1 MRKKRPSEY
10 VGAPPYEIGKKW
22 GDKEWKEH
30 YEAQRT
36 PHAGED
42 YRFHWKNEDAAQLT
56 NYFKIKNEENVMRK
70 CPDCG
75 GKFASTSDRF
85 GDKCRKCLQEDEDD
99 MSDAYEARWED
110 GSGENR

>member
-42 YRFHWKNEDAAQLT
+42 YRFHWKNEE
-56 NYFKIKNEENVMRK
+56 KVIRK

-85 GDKCRKCLQEDEDD
+85 GDKCRKCLQRDEDD

>member
-10 VGAPPYEIGKKW
+10 DGAPPYEIGKKW

-30 YEAQRT
+30 YDAQ
-36 PHAGED
+36 ED
-42 YRFHWKNEDAAQLT
+42 KGAAQYIQE
-56 NYFKIKNEENVMRK
+56 NYFSPEFHKNLRK

-75 GKFASTSDRF
+75 GKFISNTSKF
-85 GDKCRKCLQEDEDD
+85 GDKCPKCLQRDEDD

>member
-10 VGAPPYEIGKKW
+10 DGAPPYKIGKKW

-30 YEAQRT
+30 Y
-36 PHAGED
+36 
-42 YRFHWKNEDAAQLT
+42 AAQTWTDEYGTVSDPPAGGRRMLDFSLRNT
-56 NYFKIKNEENVMRK
+56 RLARK

-75 GKFASTSDRF
+75 GKFISNTSKF
-85 GDKCRKCLQEDEDD
+85 GDKCPKCLQRDEDD